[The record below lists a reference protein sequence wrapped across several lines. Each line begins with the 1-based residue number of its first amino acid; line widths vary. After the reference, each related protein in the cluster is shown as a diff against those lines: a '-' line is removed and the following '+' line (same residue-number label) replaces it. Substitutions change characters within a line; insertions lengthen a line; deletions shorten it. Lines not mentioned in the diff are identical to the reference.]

1 MYDKITNRKHG
12 INYHLEDYS
21 MSNNIKREFELKNF
35 DDKVRINKFLSEAG
49 VCSRREADR
58 LVESGKVTVD
68 GVAAQ
73 MGTKVNH
80 SQKICVNG
88 KPIKRE
94 EKMVFIAFNKPVGVV
109 CTAEKKEKNN
119 IIDFIN
125 YPQRIYPVGRLDKY
139 SQGLILLT
147 NNGDIVNKMM
157 RSGNMHEKEYIVE
170 VDKPITEE
178 FLKGMSEGVPILDTI
193 TRKCKIEKIGRNS
206 FRIIITQGLNRQIRR
221 MCEFFGYNVTKLERI
236 RIMNISLGKLKQ
248 GTYRN
253 VTVREL
259 DKLEEMIK
267 DSSNTTVY
275 GDEDEQK

>member
-1 MYDKITNRKHG
+1 
-12 INYHLEDYS
+12 
-21 MSNNIKREFELKNF
+21 MSNNIRKEFELKNL

-58 LVESGKVTVD
+58 LVEAGKVTVD
-68 GVAAQ
+68 SVVAQ

-88 KPIKRE
+88 KLVKHE
-94 EKMVFIAFNKPVGVV
+94 EKMVLIAFNKPVGVV
-109 CTAEKKEKNN
+109 CTAEKKEKDN

-125 YPQRIYPVGRLDKY
+125 YPQRIYPVGRLDKN

-170 VDKPITEE
+170 VDKPITEQ
-178 FLKGMSEGVPILDTI
+178 FLKGMSEGVPILETI
-193 TRKCKIEKIGRNS
+193 TRKCKIEKIGRSS
-206 FRIIITQGLNRQIRR
+206 FRIVITQGLNRQIRR
-221 MCEFFGYNVTKLERI
+221 MCEYFGYKVTKLERI
-236 RIMNISLGKLKQ
+236 RIMNISLGNLKQ

-253 VTVREL
+253 VTPQEL
-259 DKLEEMIK
+259 ARLEELIK

-275 GDEDEQK
+275 GDKDERK